1 MKDILKDF
9 FIHNSTLG
17 MLKGEGQYGNEASVK
32 WSGKDFTELS
42 FLRKTFG
49 FMFVSTVR
57 FIIDFLT
64 LLLPAVILASLVKTI
79 IFVVEVDDYK
89 TIEILEPYNHIFGD
103 YLSFWG
109 MFFISLFTLSIFFAV
124 VYIIIRSIVNVF
136 SFIYYAFKK

>member
-64 LLLPAVILASLVKTI
+64 LLLPAVILASLVKAT
-79 IFVVEVDDYK
+79 IFVIEVDDYK

-109 MFFISLFTLSIFFAV
+109 LFFISLFTLSIFFAV
-124 VYIIIRSIVNVF
+124 VYIIIRSIVNII